1 MRSLRSII
9 LLCTTVYT
17 AVWLL
22 PFIQLWPSLVG
33 LLAGLSELVYN
44 TAFVISAASLLK
56 YLSFFEYFGAKIE
69 LLKKMVRL
77 SSLFR

>member
-22 PFIQLWPSLVG
+22 PFIQLSSLVG